1 MPEPLLPE
9 VVLGEHPAYSLPQD
23 LGGVAG
29 VELLGNSLLETAW
42 IPAGEGGGEGEGEEW
57 GGVGRK
63 RGGEE
68 RG

>member
-9 VVLGEHPAYSLPQD
+9 VVLGEHPAHSLPQD

-42 IPAGEGGGEGEGEEW
+42 IPAGEGEEW